1 MFTNLLL
8 VLATLD
14 DRSIVDRM
22 ASARTT
28 VGLLSSTP
36 SRSISVRRAAPGT
49 RARRAL
55 ILRVRRAPHRARLMQ
70 RVRACARAA
79 PPPHARTQSDANS
92 GKLSWSAFRGSFRQE
107 VGGAQAGVTL
117 DKQKHADFFHT
128 AAVAKRVIDT
138 NLKLDA
144 QVTHDFADQAT
155 KLEAS
160 LLTKQGVRVSAD
172 VDKNLKVG
180 KVDLSKEFSDL
191 PLSRQ
196 LGDRLT
202 VSPSIDVNERELT
215 VELQQDVGANVRRP
229 PPPLCAARPAASLA
243 RSRLTFRPRRRRRH
257 DAPVA
262 TERPDPV
269 GDRRQ
274 RRRAAEV
281 GPRLDVQ
288 AEQWRRAPRPD
299 RPGGGKA

>member
-36 SRSISVRRAAPGT
+36 SRSIS
-49 RARRAL
+49 
-55 ILRVRRAPHRARLMQ
+55 
-70 RVRACARAA
+70 
-79 PPPHARTQSDANS
+79 SDANS

-215 VELQQDVGANVRRP
+215 VELQQDVGANNVLIPSATVGSDGALQRWGLGWMSKLSNGDALHAQIDP
-229 PPPLCAARPAASLA
+229 EAAKLDLRYDKACDDGSAWRLKCNVPSLTA
-243 RSRLTFRPRRRRRH
+243 DNALSST
-257 DAPVA
+257 AWSI
-262 TERPDPV
+262 T
-269 GDRRQ
+269 
-274 RRRAAEV
+274 RAW
-281 GPRLDVQ
+281 Q
-288 AEQWRRAPRPD
+288 
-299 RPGGGKA
+299 K